1 MDKKV
6 HEAFYGKN
14 NKYFVHVPKVST
26 RPLLG
31 WEGHGDEASNELTYS
46 NCLKQDVAQRRVD
59 KISFLIGLG
68 VIIHTIVYTRSK
80 VSLYTT
86 SCGV

>member
-14 NKYFVHVPKVST
+14 NKYFVHAHKVST

-31 WEGHGDEASNELTYS
+31 WEGHRNEASNELTYS

-59 KISFLIGLG
+59 KNLILDWSWGY
-68 VIIHTIVYTRSK
+68 YTHN
-80 VSLYTT
+80 SLH
-86 SCGV
+86 SE